1 MVGTRG
7 GSALV
12 ANGCVTVGYLMLYGN
27 GWTQR
32 WAIAPG
38 TEDHIRTQIAQ
49 IGTPATGQL
58 TVVDPGSDSEVTLW
72 VAWAMV
78 AAAVMLD
85 GAPRSVDDGSSGQY
99 A

>member
-1 MVGTRG
+1 MT
-7 GSALV
+7 V
-12 ANGCVTVGYLMLYGN
+12 AYLMLYGN

-32 WAIAPG
+32 WAIATG

-58 TVVDPGSDSEVTLW
+58 AVVDPGSDSKVTLW
-72 VAWAMV
+72 VAWALV
-78 AAAVMLD
+78 AAAIVLD
-85 GAPRSVDDGSSGQY
+85 ETPVSADHGSAGQY

>member
-1 MVGTRG
+1 VAGTTDGYARV
-7 GSALV
+7 SI
-12 ANGCVTVGYLMLYGN
+12 GCVTVAYLMLYGN

-32 WAIAPG
+32 WAIAQG
-38 TEDHIRTQIAQ
+38 TEDHIGTQIAQ

-78 AAAVMLD
+78 AAAVVLD
-85 GAPRSVDDGSSGQY
+85 GVARPVEGGSPGQY

>member
-1 MVGTRG
+1 M
-7 GSALV
+7 
-12 ANGCVTVGYLMLYGN
+12 TVGYLMLYGN

-58 TVVDPGSDSEVTLW
+58 TGSTPVLIPKSH
-72 VAWAMV
+72 
-78 AAAVMLD
+78 
-85 GAPRSVDDGSSGQY
+85 SGWRGRWSPPPSCLTERPDR
-99 A
+99 ATTGHLGNTRDETPPP